1 MKPNSS
7 SPAQARIGSFA
18 LDIQAGELHKSG
30 FKVRLQEQPRQVLAM
45 LIDRPG
51 EVVTREELRRRLWP
65 ADTFVDF
72 DHGLN
77 KAINKLREALGDDPD
92 KPRYIETLPRRG
104 YRLIAPVEPVQAL
117 PSSPNGEL
125 SIKPA
130 TVGAPPPLQK
140 AGTDQTRWRVAV
152 VAMLGIILAAIF
164 ALWFATHRAQP
175 KPELKQRRL
184 TANPLEHPVSGA
196 AISPDGKYLAYS
208 DPAGIHVKLI
218 ETGETHT
225 VTPQV
230 GFRSGG
236 EQAGRL
242 APSKPAWVLAGWF
255 PDGVRLL
262 ANLGEDK
269 GYSIWTLSIL
279 GGSPRK
285 LREAACANSVSPDG
299 SLIAFTTGGTP
310 SMPFHELWV
319 MGPQGE
325 QARTI
330 AIADQNRQFVEA
342 VWAPD
347 GRRIATLAW
356 GDRRAIETHDLTGGR
371 RILVASNPD
380 LGKNFEGLVW
390 LSDGRLIYPQA
401 EPPPNQSY
409 DNLWEIK
416 ADPRTGEPVGKPS
429 RVTNWVDTHFWGLS
443 ASADGKRLAFI
454 KGNPQ
459 ADVYVGELEANGRR
473 LKAPKRLTLDEH
485 YDIPFGWTPDGK
497 AVLFVSDRNGSLN
510 IFKQALDQDSAEA
523 LTAGSEPHLEMDDCL
538 SGGAPRL
545 SPDGLWILYSEAT
558 RKDDSESSAAPHRL
572 MRFPVAGGPSE
583 FVLEAG
589 VLPQIRCALPPATL
603 CVLGEWNRAQKQ
615 LVLTALD
622 PLKGRGRELAR
633 IKAQR
638 PSGIVGWALSQDA
651 SRIAYSQY
659 DEQEGRIRILSLNDK
674 TSADVVVRNWHSFL
688 ALAWAPDGKGLFVS
702 CVRPNAFAILY
713 TDLQGRAYPL
723 WEREGSLKSWA
734 LPSPDGRHLAI
745 LGPTWDSNAWLLE
758 NF

>member
-18 LDIQAGELHKSG
+18 LDIQAGELHKSA
-30 FKVRLQEQPRQVLAM
+30 FKVRLPEQPRQVLAM
-45 LIDRPG
+45 LVDRPG
-51 EVVTREELRRRLWP
+51 EVVTREEFRRRLWP
-65 ADTFVDF
+65 ADCFVDF

-77 KAINKLREALGDDPD
+77 KAINKLREALGDDAD

-104 YRLIAPVEPVQAL
+104 YRLIAPVEPIGAR
-117 PSSPNGEL
+117 PSSPDGEL
-125 SIKPA
+125 SFKPV
-130 TVGAPPPLQK
+130 TVGTPPPLLE
-140 AGTDQTRWRVAV
+140 AGTHQRGWRVAV
-152 VAMLGIILAAIF
+152 VAMWGILLAVIF
-164 ALWFATHRAQP
+164 ALWLATHRAQP

-184 TANPLEHPVSGA
+184 TANPVEHPVSGA

-218 ETGETHT
+218 ETGESHT
-225 VTPQV
+225 LTPQR
-230 GFRSGG
+230 GSRSAGN
-236 EQAGRL
+236 QAGE
-242 APSKPAWVLAGWF
+242 PASSNAAWLLAGWF
-255 PDGVRLL
+255 PNGMRLL
-262 ANLGEDK
+262 ANLGEEK

-285 LREAACANSVSPDG
+285 LRDAACAKSVSPDG

-325 QARTI
+325 QARRI
-330 AIADQNRQFVEA
+330 AIADHNRRFLEA

-356 GDRRAIETHDLTGGR
+356 GDRRAIETHGLTGGR
-371 RILVASNPD
+371 PILVASNPN
-380 LGKNFEGLVW
+380 LGKNYEALAW

-416 ADPRTGEPVGKPS
+416 VDPRTGEPAGKPR

-443 ASADGKRLAFI
+443 ATADGKRLAFI

-459 ADVYVGELEANGRR
+459 TDVYVGELEANGRR

-485 YDIPFGWTPDGK
+485 YDIPFGWTPDGN
-497 AVLFVSDRNGSLN
+497 AVLFVSDRNGTLN
-510 IFKQALDQDSAEA
+510 IFKQALDQDSAEP
-523 LTAGSEPHLEMDDCL
+523 LTAGLEPHLEMDDCL
-538 SGGAPRL
+538 NGGVPQL
-545 SPDGLWILYSEAT
+545 SPDGLWILYSEAS
-558 RKDDSESSAAPHRL
+558 RKDNSDSSGAPHRL
-572 MRFPVAGGPSE
+572 MRLPVAGGPSE
-583 FVLEAG
+583 FVLEVG
-589 VLPQIRCALPPATL
+589 VLPQIRCALPPANL
-603 CVLGEWNRAQKQ
+603 CVLGEWSQAQKQ

-622 PLKGRGRELAR
+622 PSKGRTRELAR
-633 IKAQR
+633 IKTQR

-651 SRIAYSQY
+651 SRIAYSEY
-659 DEQEGRIRILSLNDK
+659 DEQEGRIRIMSLTGR

-688 ALAWAPDGKGLFVS
+688 AFAWASDGKGLFVS
-702 CVRPNAFAILY
+702 CVRPNASAILY

-745 LGPTWDSNAWLLE
+745 LGPTWDSNAWMLE
-758 NF
+758 DF

>member
-30 FKVRLQEQPRQVLAM
+30 LKVRLQEQPRQVLAM
-45 LIDRPG
+45 LVDRPG

-65 ADTFVDF
+65 VDTFVDF

-77 KAINKLREALGDDPD
+77 KAINKLREALGDDAD
-92 KPRYIETLPRRG
+92 KPRYIETLPRRS
-104 YRLIAPVEPVQAL
+104 YRLIAPVEPIPAR
-117 PSSPNGEL
+117 PSSPDGEF
-125 SIKPA
+125 SSKPVTA
-130 TVGAPPPLQK
+130 GTPPPLQE
-140 AGTDQTRWRVAV
+140 AGAHQTGWRVAV
-152 VAMLGIILAAIF
+152 VAMFGILLAAIL
-164 ALWFATHRAQP
+164 ALWLATHRAQP

-184 TANPLEHPVSGA
+184 TANPVEHPVSGA

-225 VTPQV
+225 ITPQR
-230 GFRSGG
+230 GSRSAGS
-236 EQAGRL
+236 QAGEF
-242 APSKPAWVLAGWF
+242 APSNAAWVLAGWF
-255 PDGVRLL
+255 PDGRRLL
-262 ANLGEDK
+262 ANLGEEK

-299 SLIAFTTGGTP
+299 SLIVFTTGGTP
-310 SMPFHELWV
+310 SMPFRELWV

-325 QARTI
+325 QARKI
-330 AIADQNRQFVEA
+330 AVTDQTRGFLEA
-342 VWAPD
+342 AWAPD
-347 GRRIATLAW
+347 GRRIATLAC
-356 GDRRAIETHDLTGGR
+356 GNRRAIETHDLTGGR
-371 RILVASNPD
+371 PILVASNPN
-380 LGKNFEGLVW
+380 LGKNYEALVW

-416 ADPRTGEPVGKPS
+416 VDPRTGEPAGKPR

-443 ASADGKRLAFI
+443 ATADGKRLAFI

-459 ADVYVGELEANGRR
+459 TDVYVGELEANGRR

-485 YDIPFGWTPDGK
+485 YDIPFGWTPDGN
-497 AVLFVSDRNGSLN
+497 AVLFVSDRNGTLN
-510 IFKQALDQDSAEA
+510 IFKQALDQDSAEP
-523 LTAGSEPHLEMDDCL
+523 LTAGLEPHLEMFDCL
-538 SGGAPRL
+538 NGGAPQL
-545 SPDGLWILYSEAT
+545 SPDGLWILYSEAS
-558 RKDDSESSAAPHRL
+558 RKDNSDSSAAPHRL
-572 MRFPVAGGPSE
+572 MRLPVAGGPSE

-589 VLPQIRCALPPATL
+589 ALPQIRCALPPANL
-603 CVLGEWNRAQKQ
+603 CVLGEWSQAQKQ

-622 PLKGRGRELAR
+622 PLKGRSRELAR
-633 IKAQR
+633 IRTQR

-651 SRIAYSQY
+651 SRIAYSEY
-659 DEQEGRIRILSLNDK
+659 DEQEGRIRIMSLTGK
-674 TSADVVVRNWHSFL
+674 TSADVVVPNWHSFL
-688 ALAWAPDGKGLFVS
+688 AFAWASDGKGLFVS
-702 CVRPNAFAILY
+702 CVRPNASAILY

-723 WEREGSLKSWA
+723 WEREGSLVSWA
-734 LPSPDGRHLAI
+734 VPSPDGRHLAI
-745 LGPTWDSNAWLLE
+745 MGPTWDSNAFVLE